1 VLEEKLN
8 RMKSRRR
15 NVQGK
20 KLKDEI
26 SEKKTS
32 HYENFTLD
40 PKICF
45 V

>member
-1 VLEEKLN
+1 
-8 RMKSRRR
+8 MKIRRR

-26 SEKKTS
+26 SEKK
-32 HYENFTLD
+32 NFTLD